1 MPSPVSH
8 SVLKNMITK
17 IKKWVYQQINNKELS
32 RIWESMLYD
41 DGEIE
46 TPEWHERILKQR
58 KMNIENGSA
67 QFISISELKASRGQ

>member
-1 MPSPVSH
+1 MNIDE
-8 SVLKNMITK
+8 LKK
-17 IKKWVYQQINNKELS
+17 LS
-32 RIWESMLYD
+32 KAERIQAMEALWESMLYD

-58 KMNIENGSA
+58 KKNIENGSA